1 MSSQGK
7 PKGFG
12 LYLTSIPSNDTG
24 ERGHVHHDDDWGYL
38 PELDEDGQV
47 QIDGGQSEEDQFSV
61 AKIADSLDDLKA
73 DYEFHFEHKLKHE
86 PQFVRVVKSGEEH
99 LLLRQLIDRDEGV

>member
-7 PKGFG
+7 PKAFG
-12 LYLTSIPSNDTG
+12 LHLTSTPSNDMG
-24 ERGHVHHDDDWGYL
+24 ERGHVHYDDDWGYF

-47 QIDGGQSEEDQFSV
+47 QINGGQTEEDQVSV

-73 DYEFHFEHKLKHE
+73 DYELHFEHKLKHE
-86 PQFVRVVKSGEEH
+86 PEFVRVVKWGEGH
-99 LLLRQLIDRDEGV
+99 LLRQLIDREGV

>member
-1 MSSQGK
+1 M
-7 PKGFG
+7 
-12 LYLTSIPSNDTG
+12 TSTPSIDTG

-47 QIDGGQSEEDQFSV
+47 QIDGGQTEEDQFSV

-73 DYEFHFEHKLKHE
+73 DYELHFEHKLKHE
-86 PQFVRVVKSGEEH
+86 PEFVRVAKSGKGY
-99 LLLRQLIDRDEGV
+99 LLPRQLIDREEGV